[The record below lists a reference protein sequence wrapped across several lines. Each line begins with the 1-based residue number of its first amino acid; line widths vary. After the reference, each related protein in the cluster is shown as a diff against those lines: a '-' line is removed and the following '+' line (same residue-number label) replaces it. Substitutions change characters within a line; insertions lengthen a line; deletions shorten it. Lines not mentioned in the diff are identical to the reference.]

1 MLLRPVRDT
10 EEDAETVRKLAE
22 AAFGASH
29 ALKGEAPEE
38 SVPDDRAAA
47 RAARGREKIRHLARH
62 DPAGNWIAED
72 ESGQAVGAA
81 QSSVREGTW
90 GLGLLVVAPGAQ
102 GKGVGRALLQ
112 RTLEYGRG
120 CLRGIICC
128 SRHPAAARV
137 YRQAGFELHPT
148 IRMRGVVDRDRLGPV
163 DGPAVEG
170 TPRDQDLL
178 DSVDRRLRGG
188 AHGPDHAYLMRHHR
202 LVVADDLAGSG
213 YCYINAEGKVALL
226 AATSRRLASRVLR
239 AALLGGEEGRVVE
252 VHDVTAE
259 QQWAVDVGLAA
270 GLELRSEGFVCFRGM
285 RPPTPYIPSG
295 AFL

>member
-29 ALKGEAPEE
+29 ALKGDAPTAPPTE
-38 SVPDDRAAA
+38 A
-47 RAARGREKIRHLARH
+47 RAARSREKIRHIVRH
-62 DPAGNWIAED
+62 DPAGSWLAED
-72 ESGQAVGAA
+72 HTGQAVGAA
-81 QSSVREGTW
+81 QSHIREGTW
-90 GLGLLVVAPGAQ
+90 GLALLVVLPGAQ
-102 GKGVGRALLQ
+102 GKGVGSALLQ

-148 IRMRGVVDRDRLGPV
+148 IRMRGTVDRAALGTV
-163 DGPAVEG
+163 DGAAVEG
-170 TPRDQDLL
+170 GPRDRDLL
-178 DSVDRRLRGG
+178 DSIDRRLRGG
-188 AHGPDHAYLMRHHR
+188 AHGPHHTYLMRHNR

-213 YCYINAEGKVALL
+213 YCYIGADGKVALL
-226 AATSRRLASRVLR
+226 GATSRRLAKRVLT
-239 AALLGGEEGRVVE
+239 AALLAVDEGVAVE
-252 VHDVTAE
+252 VQDITAD
-259 QQWAVDVGLAA
+259 QQWAVDVGLDA
-270 GLELRSEGFVCFRGM
+270 GLELRAEGFVCYRGL

>member
-10 EEDAETVRKLAE
+10 QGDAETVRKLAE

-29 ALKGEAPEE
+29 ALKGDTPPNPP
-38 SVPDDRAAA
+38 SAA
-47 RAARGREKIRHLARH
+47 RAARSREKILHIVRH
-62 DPAGNWIAED
+62 DPAGSWLAED
-72 ESGQAVGAA
+72 RTGQAIGVA
-81 QSSVREGTW
+81 QSHIREGTW
-90 GLGLLVVAPGAQ
+90 GLALLAVLPGVQ
-102 GKGVGRALLQ
+102 GKGVGSALLQ

-137 YRQAGFELHPT
+137 YRQAGFALHPT
-148 IRMRGVVDRDRLGPV
+148 IRMRGVVDRAGLGKV
-163 DGPAVEG
+163 EGAAVEG
-170 TPRDQDLL
+170 GPRDRDLL

-188 AHGPDHAYLMRHHR
+188 AHGPDHDFLLRHHR

-213 YCYINAEGKVALL
+213 YCYIGDDSDGAKVALL
-226 AATSRRLASRVLR
+226 GATSRRLATRVLS
-239 AALLGGEEGRVVE
+239 AALLGVGEGVSVE
-252 VHDVTAE
+252 VHDITAE
-259 QQWAVDVGLAA
+259 QQWAVDVGLRA
-270 GLELRSEGFVCFRGM
+270 GLELRAEGFVCFRGL

>member
-29 ALKGEAPEE
+29 ALKGDTPQAP
-38 SVPDDRAAA
+38 PTAA
-47 RAARGREKIRHLARH
+47 RAARTRERIRHIVRH
-62 DPAGNWIAED
+62 DPAGSWLAED
-72 ESGQAVGAA
+72 GTGQAVGAA
-81 QSSVREGTW
+81 QSHIREGTW
-90 GLGLLVVAPGAQ
+90 GLALLVVLPGTQ

-137 YRQAGFELHPT
+137 YRQAGFALHPT
-148 IRMRGVVDRDRLGPV
+148 IRMRGAVDRDRLGTP
-163 DGPAVEG
+163 DGPAVAG
-170 TPRDQDLL
+170 TRRDRDLL
-178 DSVDRRLRGG
+178 DSIDRRLRGG

-213 YCYINAEGKVALL
+213 YCYLDDDGKVALL
-226 AATSRRLASRVLR
+226 GATSRRLATRVLT
-239 AALLGGEEGRVVE
+239 AALLGAEEGTVVE
-252 VHDVTAE
+252 VQDVTAE
-259 QQWAVDVGLAA
+259 QQWAVDVGLRA
-270 GLELRSEGFVCFRGM
+270 GLELRAEGFVCFRGM

>member
-10 EEDAETVRKLAE
+10 EDDAETIRKLAE
-22 AAFGASH
+22 AAFGTPH
-29 ALKGEAPEE
+29 ALKGDAPPQATR
-38 SVPDDRAAA
+38 S
-47 RAARGREKIRHLARH
+47 REKVRHIVRH
-62 DPAGNWIAED
+62 DPAGSWLAED

-81 QSSVREGTW
+81 QSHIREGTW
-90 GLGLLVVAPGAQ
+90 GLALLVVLPGLQ

-128 SRHPAAARV
+128 SRHPAAARI

-148 IRMRGVVDRDRLGPV
+148 IRMRGVVDRAGLGT
-163 DGPAVEG
+163 VEG
-170 TPRDQDLL
+170 AAVAGGPRDRDLL

-188 AHGPDHAYLMRHHR
+188 AHGPDHEFLMRHNR

-213 YCYINAEGKVALL
+213 YCYISEEGKVELL
-226 AATSRRLASRVLR
+226 GATSRRLATRVLS
-239 AALLGGEEGRVVE
+239 AALLGVPEGVVVE
-252 VHDVTAE
+252 VEDVTAD
-259 QQWAVDVGLAA
+259 QQWAVDVGLRA
-270 GLELRSEGFVCFRGM
+270 GLELRAEGFVCLRGL
-285 RPPTPYIPSG
+285 RPPSPYIPSG

>member
-10 EEDAETVRKLAE
+10 EEDAETVRKLSE

-29 ALKGEAPEE
+29 ALKGDTPGP
-38 SVPDDRAAA
+38 SPSAA
-47 RAARGREKIRHLARH
+47 RAGRSREKIRHIARH
-62 DPAGNWIAED
+62 DPAGSWIAED
-72 ESGQAVGAA
+72 EAGQAVGAA
-81 QSSVREGTW
+81 QSHIREGTW
-90 GLGLLVVAPGAQ
+90 GLALLVVLPGTQ

-112 RTLEYGRG
+112 RALEYGRG

-148 IRMRGVVDRDRLGPV
+148 VRMRGVVDRDRLGAL
-163 DGPAVEG
+163 DGAAVAG
-170 TPRDQDLL
+170 SSRDQDML

-213 YCYINAEGKVALL
+213 YCYIGDDGKVALL
-226 AATSRRLASRVLR
+226 GATSRRLATRVLS
-239 AALLGGEEGRVVE
+239 AALLGVDEGVVVE

-259 QQWAVDVGLAA
+259 QQWAVDVGLRA
-270 GLELRSEGFVCFRGM
+270 GLELRSEAFVCFRGM
-285 RPPTPYIPSG
+285 RPPAPYIPSG

>member
-1 MLLRPVRDT
+1 MLLRPVRHT

-22 AAFGASH
+22 AAFGTPH
-29 ALKGEAPEE
+29 ALKGDAP
-38 SVPDDRAAA
+38 PQAPR
-47 RAARGREKIRHLARH
+47 RREQILHIARH
-62 DPAGNWIAED
+62 DPAGSWLAED
-72 ESGQAVGAA
+72 ETGQAVGAA
-81 QSSVREGTW
+81 QSHIREGTW
-90 GLGLLVVAPGAQ
+90 GLALLVVPPGLQ

-148 IRMRGVVDRDRLGPV
+148 IRMRGVVDPAGLGTV
-163 DGPAVEG
+163 EGAAVEG
-170 TPRDQDLL
+170 GPRDRDLL

-188 AHGPDHAYLMRHHR
+188 AHGPDHEFLMRHNR

-213 YCYINAEGKVALL
+213 YCYISEEGKVELL
-226 AATSRRLASRVLR
+226 GATSRRLATRVLS
-239 AALLGGEEGRVVE
+239 AALLGVPEGVVVE
-252 VHDVTAE
+252 VQDITAD
-259 QQWAVDVGLAA
+259 QQWAVDVGLRA
-270 GLELRSEGFVCFRGM
+270 GLELRAEGFVCFRGL
-285 RPPTPYIPSG
+285 RPPSPYIPSG